1 MNAKLWACIVVL
13 VAVAHL
19 ALFQIV
25 DQLRR
30 FGQPRPAPPP
40 EPSFATTTVRYRND
54 RGQEMKVVQEFK
66 VSTKLADPEVLK
78 TLPSPPVAT
87 GR

>member
-13 VAVAHL
+13 VAVAHV

-25 DQLRR
+25 DQLRK
-30 FGQPRPAPPP
+30 FGQPRPSPPP
-40 EPSFATTTVRYRND
+40 EPSFTTTTVRYRND
-54 RGQEMKVVQEFK
+54 RGQDMKVVQEYK
-66 VSTKLADPEVLK
+66 VSTKFADPEVLK
-78 TLPSPPVAT
+78 TLPPPPVAT